1 MLSHIAGVGTTWAY
15 SGWLV
20 LLRQNIDNGGQCED
34 AGGCLYWVV
43 IREVSDERWSP
54 S

>member
-1 MLSHIAGVGTTWAY
+1 MRDGVRVKG
-15 SGWLV
+15 
-20 LLRQNIDNGGQCED
+20 RQCED